1 MNYKKIK
8 EQLRKQNLID
18 DNNLICHSHRSY
30 TSTKDRVIFMELNR
44 IGNEKRMPA
53 FMLLSIKDDRLNIS
67 FAKGFGGFKKY
78 YASFE
83 LSKLKFEASTTV
95 DKVVD
100 IYKFNV
106 LDIDGYTV
114 FSEFYIISNMHKD
127 DTKKLVEYII
137 KYNKESSLN

>member
-1 MNYKKIK
+1 MNYKKIR
-8 EQLRKQNLID
+8 EQLKKQNLID

-30 TSTKDRVIFMELNR
+30 TATKDRVIFMELTR

-53 FMLLSIKDDRLNIS
+53 FMLLSIKDDRLNIC

-83 LSKLKFEASTTV
+83 LSKLKFEASVTV
-95 DKVVD
+95 DRFVD

-106 LDIDGYTV
+106 LDVDGYTV

-127 DTKKLVEYII
+127 DTKKLVDYII
-137 KYNKESSLN
+137 KYNKENSLN

>member
-1 MNYKKIK
+1 MNYKKIR
-8 EQLRKQNLID
+8 EQLKKQNLID

-30 TSTKDRVIFMELNR
+30 TSTKDRVIFMELTR

-53 FMLLSIKDDRLNIS
+53 FMLLSIKDDRLNIC

-83 LSKLKFEASTTV
+83 LSKLKFEASVTV
-95 DKVVD
+95 DRVVD

-106 LDIDGYTV
+106 LDVDGYTV

>member
-30 TSTKDRVIFMELNR
+30 TATKDRVIFMELNR

-95 DKVVD
+95 DRFVD

-106 LDIDGYTV
+106 LDVDGYTV

-127 DTKKLVEYII
+127 DTRKLVEYII
-137 KYNKESSLN
+137 EYNKENILN

>member
-1 MNYKKIK
+1 MNYKKIR

-30 TSTKDRVIFMELNR
+30 TATKDRVIFMELTR

-53 FMLLSIKDDRLNIS
+53 FMLLSIKDDRLNIC

-83 LSKLKFEASTTV
+83 LSKLKFEASVTV
-95 DKVVD
+95 DRFVD

-106 LDIDGYTV
+106 LDVDGYTV

>member
-1 MNYKKIK
+1 MNYKKIR
-8 EQLRKQNLID
+8 EQLKKQNLID

-30 TSTKDRVIFMELNR
+30 TATKDRVIFMELTR

-53 FMLLSIKDDRLNIS
+53 FMLLSIKDDRLNIC

-83 LSKLKFEASTTV
+83 LSKLKFEASVTV
-95 DKVVD
+95 DSVVD

-106 LDIDGYTV
+106 LDVDGYTV

>member
-67 FAKGFGGFKKY
+67 FSKGFGGFKKY

-83 LSKLKFEASTTV
+83 LSKLKFETSTTV

-106 LDIDGYTV
+106 LDVDGYTV
-114 FSEFYIISNMHKD
+114 FSEFYIISNMHKE

-137 KYNKESSLN
+137 EYNKENILN

>member
-1 MNYKKIK
+1 MNYKKIR
-8 EQLRKQNLID
+8 EQLKKQNLID

-30 TSTKDRVIFMELNR
+30 TATKDRVIFMELTR

-53 FMLLSIKDDRLNIS
+53 FMLLSIKYDRLNIC

-83 LSKLKFEASTTV
+83 LSKLKFEASVTV
-95 DKVVD
+95 DRVVD

-106 LDIDGYTV
+106 LDVDGYTV

>member
-1 MNYKKIK
+1 MNYKKIR
-8 EQLRKQNLID
+8 EQLKKQNLID

-53 FMLLSIKDDRLNIS
+53 FMLLSIKDDRLNIC

-83 LSKLKFEASTTV
+83 LSKLKFEASVTV
-95 DKVVD
+95 DRVVD

-106 LDIDGYTV
+106 LDVDGYTV

>member
-1 MNYKKIK
+1 MNYKKIR
-8 EQLRKQNLID
+8 EQLKKQNLID

-30 TSTKDRVIFMELNR
+30 TATKDRVIFMELTR

-53 FMLLSIKDDRLNIS
+53 FMLLSIKDDRLNIC

-83 LSKLKFEASTTV
+83 LSKLKFEASVTV
-95 DKVVD
+95 DRVVD

-106 LDIDGYTV
+106 LDVDEYTV

-127 DTKKLVEYII
+127 DTKKLVDYII
-137 KYNKESSLN
+137 KYNKENSLN

>member
-1 MNYKKIK
+1 MNYKKIR
-8 EQLRKQNLID
+8 EQLKKQNLID

-53 FMLLSIKDDRLNIS
+53 FMLLSIKDDRLNIC

-83 LSKLKFEASTTV
+83 LSKLKFEASVTV
-95 DKVVD
+95 DRVVD

-106 LDIDGYTV
+106 LDVDGYTV

-137 KYNKESSLN
+137 KYNKENSLN